1 MKPYLTAKQYK
12 ELLTHL
18 CVVHTTNEQKNDHIT
33 KWFDENEILHEARAL
48 KTGDYCFK
56 ITAAPEY
63 GFPVDTYFTDELFV
77 ERKNS
82 LGELAGSIN
91 DEAFH
96 YELKRSQ
103 NIKHKY
109 LLVEQPGGWEDLLN
123 GNYRSQYNAKS
134 FWGTMNTF
142 MVKYDLKVM
151 FLKKERMGAAIYAIC
166 KSVLDGYVLK
176 QGG

>member
-1 MKPYLTAKQYK
+1 MKQYYTK
-12 ELLTHL
+12 SQYNDLLTHL

-33 KWFDENEILHEARAL
+33 NWFDEQKILHEARAL

-56 ITAAPEY
+56 LTSAPELGY
-63 GFPVDTYFTDELFV
+63 PIDVYFTDELFI

-82 LGELAGSIN
+82 LGELASSIN

-109 LLVEQPGGWEDLLN
+109 LLVEQPGGWEDLLQ
-123 GNYRSQYNAKS
+123 GKYRSQYNAKS
-134 FWGTMNTF
+134 FWATLHTF
-142 MVKYDLKVM
+142 MVKYDLKIL
-151 FLKKERMGAAIYAIC
+151 FLSKERMGATIYAIC

-176 QGG
+176 